1 MKRNDWVR
9 RKNEISASYIEMF
22 RKAQSHITILCSYF
36 LPGKVMRRLLTNAAK
51 RGVKIKVI
59 TAGPSDIMLA
69 KHAERWMYDWLL
81 RNKIELY
88 EYQPAILHAKVAVC
102 DSEWITIGSYNL
114 NNISAYA
121 SIELNLDIRNEK
133 LVTGV
138 EQTLE
143 TIIQK
148 ECVVISTEK
157 HIQAKSIFKQ
167 FIRRYSCQVIRIIFC
182 QLTFYYKQRSWY

>member
-1 MKRNDWVR
+1 
-9 RKNEISASYIEMF
+9 
-22 RKAQSHITILCSYF
+22 
-36 LPGKVMRRLLTNAAK
+36 MRRLLTNAAK

-121 SIELNLDIRNEK
+121 SIELNLDVHNADF
-133 LVTGV
+133 VTGGG
-138 EQTLE
+138 TN
-143 TIIQK
+143 T
-148 ECVVISTEK
+148 
-157 HIQAKSIFKQ
+157 
-167 FIRRYSCQVIRIIFC
+167 
-182 QLTFYYKQRSWY
+182 